1 MVLFHSRRWFKQK
14 IKERVRIKSTHF
26 GVLLAYK
33 MEDSEVTKLLSSSHS
48 AAIHDHAAF
57 NAAPLAMPAL
67 C

>member
-1 MVLFHSRRWFKQK
+1 M
-14 IKERVRIKSTHF
+14 
-26 GVLLAYK
+26 LLAYK